1 MEATTGAISSIPTVC
16 GEDTLDLGQRVW
28 VNGMAPMEG
37 LNGQVVDSMPGVIT
51 RFHKEPAGWL
61 VEVEQ
66 RGSLVL
72 PIQGDA
78 FRCFFRLNQ
87 VSAA

>member
-1 MEATTGAISSIPTVC
+1 
-16 GEDTLDLGQRVW
+16 
-28 VNGMAPMEG
+28 
-37 LNGQVVDSMPGVIT
+37 MPGVIT

-72 PIQGDA
+72 PIQGEA
-78 FRCFFRLNQ
+78 FRCFFRLGQ
-87 VSAA
+87 ISAG

>member
-1 MEATTGAISSIPTVC
+1 MTTATGAVTSIPTIC
-16 GEDTLDLGQRVW
+16 GEDTLEIGQRVW

-37 LNGQVVDSMPGVIT
+37 LNGQIVDSMPGVIT

-61 VEVEQ
+61 VAVEQ

-72 PIQGDA
+72 PIVGNA
-78 FRCFFRLNQ
+78 FRCFFKLSQ
-87 VSAA
+87 IS

>member
-1 MEATTGAISSIPTVC
+1 
-16 GEDTLDLGQRVW
+16 
-28 VNGMAPMEG
+28 MEG
-37 LNGQVVDSMPGVIT
+37 INGQIVDSMPGVIT

-66 RGSLVL
+66 RGSLAL
-72 PIQGDA
+72 PIVGDA

-87 VSAA
+87 ISAG

>member
-1 MEATTGAISSIPTVC
+1 MQAATSSTHSIPTIC
-16 GEDTLDLGQRVW
+16 GEETLEIGQKVW

-37 LNGQVVDSMPGVIT
+37 INGQTVNSMPGVIT

-72 PIQGDA
+72 PIVDDP

-87 VSAA
+87 ISAG

>member
-1 MEATTGAISSIPTVC
+1 MGAITGAIKSISTIC
-16 GEDTLDLGQRVW
+16 GEDTLEIGQRVW

-37 LNGQVVDSMPGVIT
+37 LNNQVVNSMPGVIT

-66 RGSLVL
+66 RGSMIL
-72 PIQGDA
+72 PIVGDP
-78 FRCFFRLNQ
+78 FRCFFKLGQ
-87 VSAA
+87 VSG